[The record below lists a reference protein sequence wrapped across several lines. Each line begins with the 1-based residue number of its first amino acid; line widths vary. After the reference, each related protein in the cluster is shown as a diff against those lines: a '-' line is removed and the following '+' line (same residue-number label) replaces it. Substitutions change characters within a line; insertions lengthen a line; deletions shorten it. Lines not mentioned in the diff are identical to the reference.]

1 MSTLRFGGKMIKEKI
16 YIEDIP
22 AIVWG
27 EKSSKAYIF
36 VHGKMSNKESAEV
49 FAGIAAG
56 KGYQTISFDLP
67 EHGERSNQEY
77 KCNIMNGITD
87 LTIIGDYS
95 FRKWDKVSL
104 FGCSLGAFFSL
115 HAYRD
120 MKFEKCLFQSP
131 IVNMEYLIQQMFIW
145 FNISEEQL
153 RKQGEIPTP
162 IDTMSW
168 QYYMY
173 VKEHPIDKWNVP
185 THILYG
191 AKDNLQNYKAI
202 NDFASKFKCSLTVSE
217 NSEHSFMDENDEII
231 VATWLDNSI

>member
-1 MSTLRFGGKMIKEKI
+1 MIKEKI
-16 YIEDIP
+16 YIESIP

-36 VHGKMSNKESAEV
+36 VHGKMSNKESAEA
-49 FAGIAAG
+49 FAAIAAS

-67 EHGERSNQEY
+67 EHGERSDQEY

-87 LTIIGDYS
+87 LTQIGDYV
-95 FRKWDKVSL
+95 FKKWESVSL

-120 MKFEKCLFQSP
+120 KHFENCLFQSP

-145 FNISEEQL
+145 FHISEEQL
-153 RKQGEIPTP
+153 RKQGEISTP

-168 QYYMY
+168 LYYMY
-173 VKEHPIDKWNVP
+173 VKEHPIDKWTAP

-191 AKDNLQNYKAI
+191 MKDNLQSRKVI
-202 NDFASKFKCSLTVSE
+202 DDFAGKFNCHLTVSE
-217 NSEHSFMDENDEII
+217 NSEHPFMDESDKII
-231 VATWLDNSI
+231 VAAWMNNSI